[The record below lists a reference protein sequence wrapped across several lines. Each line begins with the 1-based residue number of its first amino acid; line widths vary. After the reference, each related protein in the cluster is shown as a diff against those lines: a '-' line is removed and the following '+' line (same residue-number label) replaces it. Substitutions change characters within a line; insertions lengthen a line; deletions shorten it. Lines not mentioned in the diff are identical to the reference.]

1 MHKVRIPFGAL
12 RPALTVAIAVVA
24 SGWALAQFM
33 SQLVPLQPQQPAGSL
48 PPGTELIYRVTS
60 ASHPGPSA
68 GPDARVVAGEGF
80 SVVTVHAWEETG
92 CVVTVTMYALHPLDG
107 SLGSAGSQPVLGTP
121 DECGD
126 IWMSGPALA
135 GAERT
140 ADQHTTVGS
149 GPLEVN
155 GRTYETVIIN
165 HDPQQGRPYS
175 RTAYDHTTGVL
186 VFSSGGYGD
195 RSWGATPSMASQSS
209 IMQLLEVRR
218 PQLPWSAH
226 GALPAAL
233 SGLTGL
239 SYEGRQTLSFPA
251 ITTYDSSVVSQLTA
265 QYRLRQATP
274 GWLLF
279 DVQTTV
285 NVPGSPP
292 LSEAGTNLVSG
303 STGHHIP
310 PEVLARLTPGQLLDS
325 SPHLGMQ
332 VTVEQDEGGYAV
344 IASRARGFVSYAFYD
359 RATGLQVAVQVEER
373 NQDTFTYTEVWLT
386 GAE

>member
-195 RSWGATPSMASQSS
+195 RSWGATPSMAYVPQPVGKPFARSEMPKMELDFFPTATLPSDQ
-209 IMQLLEVRR
+209 ER
-218 PQLPWSAH
+218 PR
-226 GALPAAL
+226 ALPASEQPFPSDRVNFRLVHVANGRAMIED
-233 SGLTGL
+233 SDGLW
-239 SYEGRQTLSFPA
+239 
-251 ITTYDSSVVSQLTA
+251 VVQRGSQL
-265 QYRLRQATP
+265 P
-274 GWLLF
+274 
-279 DVQTTV
+279 D
-285 NVPGSPP
+285 
-292 LSEAGTNLVSG
+292 
-303 STGHHIP
+303 
-310 PEVLARLTPGQLLDS
+310 
-325 SPHLGMQ
+325 
-332 VTVEQDEGGYAV
+332 
-344 IASRARGFVSYAFYD
+344 ASR
-359 RATGLQVAVQVEER
+359 VAAIEQRDGRWVLVTTHDKIVELS
-373 NQDTFTYTEVWLT
+373 D
-386 GAE
+386 